1 MSSIQQG
8 INNKVKA
15 ALREVS
21 PTCGDCSGFNC
32 EILIEGNKKTCSKL
46 EKIKTSKPCTQFVPN
61 VKNVSEVPK
70 SQLSALADLL
80 NQFPAEATRALGILM
95 FNDGKTRKQGMQFM
109 QKVYVRYRGAANRNY
124 ISNFMSAYVLYATT
138 KHYKLIS
145 EDGRCVLTYGEHC
158 RPVIFTEAEFAP
170 LLDSMRKRGNMVDPD
185 VEQLINRRFRAE
197 EEHDL
202 DIVDESRNGEVTT
215 IDSVFAGNNIKK
227 GRKKGLNDLI
237 SLVADAAEGYEIK
250 STAKKYK
257 RGGTR
262 NRGES
267 APAVKTRKQGD
278 DAIID
283 VSGGVR

>member
-61 VKNVSEVPK
+61 VKNVSEVPQ
-70 SQLSALADLL
+70 SQLSALASLV

-95 FNDGKTRKQGMQFM
+95 FNDGKTRKQGMTFM

-158 RPVIFTEAEFAP
+158 RPVIFTESEFAP

-202 DIVDESRNGEVTT
+202 DIVDDSRAGEVAT
-215 IDSVFAGNNIKK
+215 IDTVFAGNNIKK
-227 GRKKGLNDLI
+227 GRKKGLPDLI
-237 SLVADAAEGYEIK
+237 SLVADASEGYEVK
-250 STAKKYK
+250 TTAKKYSRSVK
-257 RGGTR
+257 R
-262 NRGES
+262 NRGE
-267 APAVKTRKQGD
+267 AVPTVDKNRKRGVD
-278 DAIID
+278 TIID
-283 VSGGVR
+283 VSGGA